1 MNWYKLLQGNSLD
14 MLRTLDDKIANTVVT
29 SPPFYGLRDYGTG
42 RWEGGDVGCDHTE
55 LRGGVGE
62 KSKKQLTSPGAST
75 MYQYRD
81 ICGKCGAIRIDDQ
94 IGTEQTPQQYV
105 DRLVEVFSEVRR
117 VLRDDG
123 TVWLNLGDSYNAG
136 RDGGHPGGSK
146 QWKPEQI
153 KYQERSGANV
163 DGIKP
168 KDLIGIPWMVAFALR
183 DDGWY
188 LRSDIIWSKGNPMPE
203 SVTDRPTKAHEY
215 IFLLS
220 KSSRYYYDADTIRE
234 KNAGGMPYGDKHNF
248 KMNDN
253 VGQGKHGKISMF
265 AGGSRDEY
273 IEKYYTNGRNKR
285 SVWHVNTQ
293 PSRDK
298 HYAAYPPK
306 LIQPCV
312 LAGCPEGGVVLD
324 PFNGRGTTGMVAGNL
339 GRNYIGI
346 DLNPE
351 YIEMSDRNLHRVF
364 NKEMDVVIDN
374 NDYDSLPMLEMI
386 EEQ

>member
-1 MNWYKLLQGNSLD
+1 MKNWYKLLQGNSLD
-14 MLRTLDDKIANTVVT
+14 MLRTLDDKSVNTVVT
-29 SPPFYGLRDYGTG
+29 SPPFYGLRNYGTG
-42 RWEGGDVGCDHTE
+42 RWEGGDDECDHNPQKPDGGQRENRT
-55 LRGGVGE
+55 LPLGRGGI
-62 KSKKQLTSPGAST
+62 
-75 MYQYRD
+75 YRD
-81 ICGKCGAIRIDDQ
+81 VCGKCGAVRIDEQ
-94 IGTEQTPQQYV
+94 IGLEQTPQQYV
-105 DRLVEVFSEVRR
+105 DRLVEVFREVRR

-123 TVWLNLGDSYNAG
+123 TIWVNLGDSYNGSGGAG
-136 RDGGHPGGSK
+136 GDYADGGIKEGQTKYPG
-146 QWKPEQI
+146 
-153 KYQERSGANV
+153 RNVSGL
-163 DGIKP
+163 KP

-183 DDGWY
+183 ADGWY

-203 SVTDRPTKAHEY
+203 SVQDRPTKAHEY

-220 KSSRYYYDADTIRE
+220 KSSRYYYDLEAIRE
-234 KNAGGMPYGDKHNF
+234 ENAGKIPYGDKRNF

-253 VGQGKHGKISMF
+253 AGQGRHGKTSMF
-265 AGGSRDEY
+265 AGGSREEY
-273 IEKYYTNGRNKR
+273 IEKYYMNGRNKR

-306 LIQPCV
+306 LIRPCV

-324 PFNGRGTTGMVAGNL
+324 PFNGKGTTGMVAGAL

-351 YIEMSDRNLHRVF
+351 YIEMSERNLRRVY
-364 NKEMDVVIDN
+364 NKEMEVIFDD
-374 NDYDSLPMLEMI
+374 NDYESLPMFAMM